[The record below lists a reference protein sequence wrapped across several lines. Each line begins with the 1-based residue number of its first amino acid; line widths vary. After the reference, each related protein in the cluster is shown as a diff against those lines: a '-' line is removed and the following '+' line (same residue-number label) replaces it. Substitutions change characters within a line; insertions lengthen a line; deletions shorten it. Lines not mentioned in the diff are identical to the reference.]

1 MCVWVCVFLQTRRVQ
16 AVNTQMRCAGGYLE
30 ACGFMQKSVQI
41 LVLLPNIFVYCAST
55 TSWNITFFFLQN
67 ETRPDMR
74 IQVVLIIAT
83 AALAAP
89 RPLHDTN
96 ALRLPERPGYD
107 TSSDAEV
114 HMNEV
119 QRADD
124 GPSKADNGASAGNPG
139 PWFKPIPK
147 ADCNKFFMCWAEGAP
162 CVIL

>member
-1 MCVWVCVFLQTRRVQ
+1 
-16 AVNTQMRCAGGYLE
+16 
-30 ACGFMQKSVQI
+30 
-41 LVLLPNIFVYCAST
+41 
-55 TSWNITFFFLQN
+55 
-67 ETRPDMR
+67 MR

-107 TSSDAEV
+107 ASSDAEV
-114 HMNEV
+114 RMNEV

-124 GPSKADNGASAGNPG
+124 GPSKADTGASAGNPG